1 MSFVDLF
8 ETTTPVYDMSKVLN
22 IDDFSSSR
30 GETGGVPHLII
41 FNGMHP
47 SYAPQ
52 LWGSVPLH
60 ERHGHQLVVFA
71 ALSSQTKRQ
80 LSGEEEM
87 TPAVKLLK
95 EVRNSRHF
103 SCYNIVAIGVTK
115 ELFLPFVTFTV
126 LRQSRK
132 GGNDQPHEAD
142 TDREQPGALFH
153 EGVLCY

>member
-1 MSFVDLF
+1 MHYIYLFRSAGYSSSKSKTSSAASLADVNFVDLF
-8 ETTTPVYDMSKVLN
+8 ETATPVYDMSKVLN

-71 ALSSQTKRQ
+71 ALSNQTKRQ

-95 EVRNSRHF
+95 EVRNNRRF
-103 SCYNIVAIGVTK
+103 SCYNSFK
-115 ELFLPFVTFTV
+115 FVLLKNVF
-126 LRQSRK
+126 
-132 GGNDQPHEAD
+132 
-142 TDREQPGALFH
+142 FH
-153 EGVLCY
+153 L